1 MSYKIIFIYYIEYVM
16 IQDFKYLKIISVNH
30 LYFIVNK
37 SNGCFEEINENK
49 YLILVPN

>member
-16 IQDFKYLKIISVNH
+16 IQDFKYLKIISINH

-49 YLILVPN
+49 YLILVHN